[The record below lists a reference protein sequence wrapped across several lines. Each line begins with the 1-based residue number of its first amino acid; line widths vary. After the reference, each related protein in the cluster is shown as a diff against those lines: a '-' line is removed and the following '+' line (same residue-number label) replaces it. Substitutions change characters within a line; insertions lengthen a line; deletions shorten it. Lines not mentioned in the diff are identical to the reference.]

1 MRLTSSP
8 PHASEM
14 RIADLPQSLR
24 PRERLLNKGAAAL
37 TDAELIAILLR
48 TGVGGISAIELGQSL
63 IDRFGSLTRLLA
75 ASAQELGEFRG
86 LGAAKQ
92 AVLLA
97 INELQ
102 RRALTS
108 MLFDAPVLDSPDR
121 VSMFL
126 RHRFNGLL
134 NETFIGLFTDIQ
146 HRLIAVEDF
155 GSGALQRVA
164 VYPREIVR
172 TALGHNAAGV
182 VFAHNHPSGRAEP
195 SELDKALTRKLQD
208 AMRCIEVSLL
218 DHLIVTPQRI
228 WSFRAHGLC

>member
-1 MRLTSSP
+1 
-8 PHASEM
+8 M

-24 PRERLLNKGAAAL
+24 PRERLLDKGATAL

-63 IDRFGSLTRLLA
+63 IDRFGSLNRLLA

-97 INELQ
+97 ITELQ
-102 RRALTS
+102 RRALTGI
-108 MLFDAPVLDSPDR
+108 LFDAPMFDSPER

-218 DHLIVTPQRI
+218 DHLIVTPQQI
-228 WSFRAHGLC
+228 WSFRAHGPC

>member
-1 MRLTSSP
+1 
-8 PHASEM
+8 M

-24 PRERLLNKGAAAL
+24 PRERLLDKGATAL

-63 IDRFGSLTRLLA
+63 IDRFGSLNRLLA

-97 INELQ
+97 ITELQ
-102 RRALTS
+102 RRALTGI
-108 MLFDAPVLDSPDR
+108 LFDAPMFDSPER

-218 DHLIVTPQRI
+218 DHLIVTPQQI